1 MFCIA
6 ASISKQSGAI
16 LHDSVIVEAH
26 TCYLKMSRLNF
37 RGCAVLIPEP
47 SFLPWRTQCSKV
59 TYTESHLF
67 PNKSKCFKHTFYL
80 LSYFKAKEERDC
92 LYVPCISFSVLS
104 SSSRNASI
112 YILYISQSIL
122 WPEGLC
128 ILVIF
133 GLVFRVCV
141 LPTFIFFFVRR
152 Q

>member
-6 ASISKQSGAI
+6 ASISKQSEAI

-47 SFLPWRTQCSKV
+47 SFLPWRTQCNKV

-80 LSYFKAKEERDC
+80 LSYFKAKEERGC

-133 GLVFRVCV
+133 WSSFQGLC
-141 LPTFIFFFVRR
+141 TANIYIFFC
-152 Q
+152 